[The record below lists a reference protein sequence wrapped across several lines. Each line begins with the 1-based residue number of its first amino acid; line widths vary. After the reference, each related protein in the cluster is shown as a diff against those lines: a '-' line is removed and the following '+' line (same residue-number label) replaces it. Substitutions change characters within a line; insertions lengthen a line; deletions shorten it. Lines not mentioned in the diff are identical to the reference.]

1 MLPRLEFGQRVRIR
15 IVTVLG
21 RDEALEIHV
30 ADVTPGPNYIDWLI
44 VSADQAQAAPPD
56 PGRWRALGVC
66 LIAGAMT
73 LLDLSIVNVAL
84 PTLRSGLGADDSDV
98 QWIVAGYALA
108 FGVFLV
114 PSGRLG
120 DARSRRAVF
129 VAGVA
134 LFTLASAAAGAAP
147 NPTLLAIARV
157 VQGIGGGMIAPQ
169 VSGFIQNLFRG
180 AERARAFG
188 LFGCHGR
195 HLHRDRAAA
204 RRAAGQPGWT

>member
-1 MLPRLEFGQRVRIR
+1 
-15 IVTVLG
+15 
-21 RDEALEIHV
+21 
-30 ADVTPGPNYIDWLI
+30 
-44 VSADQAQAAPPD
+44 
-56 PGRWRALGVC
+56 
-66 LIAGAMT
+66 MT

-84 PTLRSGLGADDSDV
+84 PTLRSGLGADDSDL

-134 LFTLASAAAGAAP
+134 LFTLSSAAAGAAP

-180 AERARAFG
+180 PERARAFG
-188 LFGCHGR
+188 MFGATVGISTAIGP
-195 HLHRDRAAA
+195 LLGGLLVNLGDR
-204 RRAAGQPGWT
+204 RSAGDWCSTSTCRSVPSSSHWR